1 MERKLQKFSESLS
14 IQENVACE
22 KTTQSKEKNNLVKN
36 GACFYHKLERLGIRS
51 TGPAGSRGE
60 YSEV

>member
-1 MERKLQKFSESLS
+1 MERKLQRLSESLS

-36 GACFYHKLERLGIRS
+36 GACFYHKLECLGIRS
-51 TGPAGSRGE
+51 MGRAGGWGE
-60 YSEV
+60 CSEV

>member
-1 MERKLQKFSESLS
+1 M
-14 IQENVACE
+14 
-22 KTTQSKEKNNLVKN
+22 QSKEKNNLVKN

-51 TGPAGSRGE
+51 MGQAGGGGE